1 MASELSF
8 PAFDWARRPRGAT
21 GVERPPARTVG
32 LGRGVVVLRSLPA
45 PAGLDTIEEVVV
57 GEGGVTVVH
66 EEPGE
71 GHVRVRRGHLIVD
84 GEDRSV
90 LAARPMRELEAV
102 CRALVDA
109 GLGEVDVKAAVCFT
123 AARGRA
129 LGGSPSI
136 GGVRVC
142 DPAGLAALVRRRGAR
157 GPVDTGLVADAL
169 EIELTL
175 SAAA

>member
-8 PAFDWARRPRGAT
+8 PAFDWTRSPRATT

-45 PAGLDTIEEVVV
+45 PAGLEKIEEVVV

-84 GEDRSV
+84 GEDRSA

-123 AARGRA
+123 AAAVARWVAHRRSAGSGSAIPPASRRSSAGALRAGRSTPA
-129 LGGSPSI
+129 WSPTRS
-136 GGVRVC
+136 R
-142 DPAGLAALVRRRGAR
+142 
-157 GPVDTGLVADAL
+157 
-169 EIELTL
+169 
-175 SAAA
+175 SS